1 MILNDKIEYEIEFYE
16 DSDGHS
22 DIDDFLN
29 DLATKGIKSKD
40 ARIQFRQVALYIELL
55 AKNGSTLS
63 EDIIKH
69 IEDEI
74 WELRPGKNR
83 VLYFFIKIIN
93 IFFCTIL

>member
-40 ARIQFRQVALYIELL
+40 ARIQFRIR
-55 AKNGSTLS
+55 
-63 EDIIKH
+63 KH
-69 IEDEI
+69 KRHLEEK
-74 WELRPGKNR
+74 LK
-83 VLYFFIKIIN
+83 KQKKK
-93 IFFCTIL
+93 